1 MSTTKS
7 KKTRRYVSKK
17 RARMIALREQQIIQ
31 EVNRGDDQ
39 LEVSHTVTVMLA
51 VLIPLSPLSLSVSQN
66 FGLIRLEN

>member
-17 RARMIALREQQIIQ
+17 RARMIALRKQQIIQ